1 LVSSERILSAEK
13 DISKP
18 DMLSC
23 SLVLLFQV
31 AKIETEKMLIS
42 MVETELEK
50 RKAEGRYSAHFR
62 GQAHFFG

>member
-1 LVSSERILSAEK
+1 
-13 DISKP
+13 
-18 DMLSC
+18 
-23 SLVLLFQV
+23 LLFQV